1 MTQKR
6 VGRPMNNNNK
16 VEVNSLIVEFLSKKK
31 NDYGAEIC
39 YMKVVDK
46 EGKKKMKVITVLD
59 DEEIRMPYW
68 VTSDKQEMILK
79 VKDKFIGSIEP
90 LEQGRLY
97 SIDAEFES
105 YCIEKENET
114 PIKGYYLKVPQM
126 KAVGVEIEIDSE

>member
-6 VGRPMNNNNK
+6 VGRPMKNDNK

-46 EGKKKMKVITVLD
+46 EGKKKMKPITVLD
-59 DEEIRMPYW
+59 DEETRMPYW
-68 VTSDKQEMILK
+68 QTDKQEMILK

-105 YCIEKENET
+105 YCIEKENEES
-114 PIKGYYLKVPQM
+114 IKGYYMKVPSM
-126 KAVGVEIEIDSE
+126 KAVGVEIDSD

>member
-1 MTQKR
+1 
-6 VGRPMNNNNK
+6 
-16 VEVNSLIVEFLSKKK
+16 
-31 NDYGAEIC
+31 
-39 YMKVVDK
+39 MKVVDK
-46 EGKKKMKVITVLD
+46 ECKKKMKCITVLD

-79 VKDKFIGSIEP
+79 CKDKFCGCIEP

-105 YCIEKENET
+105 YCIEKEHET

-126 KAVGVEIEIDSE
+126 RSFIEIDDSD

>member
-6 VGRPMNNNNK
+6 VGRPMKHNNK

-46 EGKKKMKVITVLD
+46 ECKKKMKPITVLD

-68 VTSDKQEMILK
+68 QTDKQEMILK

-105 YCIEKENET
+105 YCIEKENEN
-114 PIKGYYLKVPQM
+114 IKGYYMKVPSM
-126 KAVGVEIEIDSE
+126 KAMGVEIDSY

>member
-1 MTQKR
+1 MSQKR
-6 VGRPMNNNNK
+6 VGRPMKNNNK

-46 EGKKKMKVITVLD
+46 ECKKKMKPITVLD
-59 DEEIRMPYW
+59 DEGIRMPYW
-68 VTSDKQEMILK
+68 QTDKLEMILK

-126 KAVGVEIEIDSE
+126 RAFIEIDSD

>member
-1 MTQKR
+1 MSQKR
-6 VGRPMNNNNK
+6 VGRPMKNNNK

-39 YMKVVDK
+39 FMKVVDK
-46 EGKKKMKVITVLD
+46 EGKKKMKPITVLD
-59 DEEIRMPYW
+59 DEGIRMPYW
-68 VTSDKQEMILK
+68 QTDKLEMILK

-114 PIKGYYLKVPQM
+114 PIKGYYMKVPQM
-126 KAVGVEIEIDSE
+126 RAIIEIDSD

>member
-6 VGRPMNNNNK
+6 VGRPMENNNK
-16 VEVNSLIVEFLSKKK
+16 VKVNSLIVEFLSKKK

-46 EGKKKMKVITVLD
+46 ECKKKMKPITVLD

-68 VTSDKQEMILK
+68 QTDKLETILK

-90 LEQGRLY
+90 SEQGRLY
-97 SIDAEFES
+97 SIDAEF
-105 YCIEKENET
+105 KAT
-114 PIKGYYLKVPQM
+114 ALKVTR
-126 KAVGVEIEIDSE
+126 ETSTYTI

>member
-6 VGRPMNNNNK
+6 VGRPMKNNNK
-16 VEVNSLIVEFLSKKK
+16 VEVNNLIVEFLSKKK
-31 NDYGAEIC
+31 NDYGAEVC

-46 EGKKKMKVITVLD
+46 EGKKKMKCITVLD

-68 VTSDKQEMILK
+68 QTDKQEMILK

-126 KAVGVEIEIDSE
+126 RAFIEIDSE

>member
-1 MTQKR
+1 MSLKR
-6 VGRPMNNNNK
+6 VGRPARNNNK

-46 EGKKKMKVITVLD
+46 EGKKKMKSLMCLQ

-79 VKDKFIGSIEP
+79 VKDKFLGSIEP
-90 LEQGRLY
+90 LEQ
-97 SIDAEFES
+97 
-105 YCIEKENET
+105 
-114 PIKGYYLKVPQM
+114 
-126 KAVGVEIEIDSE
+126 

>member
-1 MTQKR
+1 MSQKR
-6 VGRPMNNNNK
+6 VGRPARNNNK

-39 YMKVVDK
+39 FMKVVDK
-46 EGKKKMKVITVLD
+46 EGKKKMKPITVLD
-59 DEEIRMPYW
+59 DEGIRMPYW
-68 VTSDKQEMILK
+68 QTDKLEMILK

-114 PIKGYYLKVPQM
+114 PIKGYYMKVPQM
-126 KAVGVEIEIDSE
+126 RAIIEIDSD

>member
-1 MTQKR
+1 MSQKR
-6 VGRPMNNNNK
+6 VGRPMKNNNK

-46 EGKKKMKVITVLD
+46 EGKKKMKCITVLD

-68 VTSDKQEMILK
+68 QTDKQEMILK

-105 YCIEKENET
+105 YCIEKENEN
-114 PIKGYYLKVPQM
+114 IKGYYLKVPQM
-126 KAVGVEIEIDSE
+126 RAFIEIDSD

>member
-1 MTQKR
+1 MSQKR
-6 VGRPMNNNNK
+6 VGRPMKNNNK

-46 EGKKKMKVITVLD
+46 EGKKKMKPITVLD
-59 DEEIRMPYW
+59 DEGIRMPYW
-68 VTSDKQEMILK
+68 QTDKLEMILK

-126 KAVGVEIEIDSE
+126 KAVGVEIDSD

>member
-1 MTQKR
+1 MSQKR
-6 VGRPMNNNNK
+6 VGRPARNYNK

-46 EGKKKMKVITVLD
+46 EGKKKMKCITVLD

-68 VTSDKQEMILK
+68 QTDKQEMILK
-79 VKDKFIGSIEP
+79 VKDKFIGTIEP

-105 YCIEKENET
+105 YCIEKENEES
-114 PIKGYYLKVPQM
+114 IKGYYLKVPQM
-126 KAVGVEIEIDSE
+126 KAVGVEIDSD

>member
-1 MTQKR
+1 MSQKR
-6 VGRPMNNNNK
+6 VGRPARNYNK

-46 EGKKKMKVITVLD
+46 DMKKKMKSLMCLQ

-105 YCIEKENET
+105 YCIEKENEES
-114 PIKGYYLKVPQM
+114 IKGYYLKVPQM
-126 KAVGVEIEIDSE
+126 KAVGVEIDSD

>member
-1 MTQKR
+1 MSQKR
-6 VGRPMNNNNK
+6 VGRPARNNNK
-16 VEVNSLIVEFLSKKK
+16 VEVNSLIVEFLSKKE

-46 EGKKKMKVITVLD
+46 EGKKKMKPITVLD
-59 DEEIRMPYW
+59 DEGIRMPYW
-68 VTSDKQEMILK
+68 QTDKLEMILK

-114 PIKGYYLKVPQM
+114 PIKGYYMKVPQM
-126 KAVGVEIEIDSE
+126 RAIIEIDSD